1 MLQRVQ
7 AADGR
12 DLLVR
17 REGDAVA
24 VLGPWDGGRIL
35 DAVPDAAAERLDAAG
50 TTPLPFLRE
59 GAKILCVGLNYR
71 PHIEE
76 MGREA
81 PEYPTLFAKFV
92 DSFVGPADDIVRP
105 ADVDQLDWEG
115 EIGVIIGTEV
125 RSASVDGAAGA
136 ALGAVALNDVTS
148 RGHQYRTTQ
157 WLQGKALDSLSPIG
171 SMVAPL
177 RDDLTIETRVDGETV
192 QQGRLDE
199 LVFGVA
205 DLIAYCSSIVR
216 LRPGDVIATGTPGG
230 VGHGMQPPRHLQP
243 GQLLET
249 ELGRGGS
256 SIETLCNRVR
266 DGAEARQ
273 Q

>member
-1 MLQRVQ
+1 MLQRVA

-17 REGDAVA
+17 RDDDALE
-24 VLGPWDGGRIL
+24 VLGDWDGGRIL
-35 DAVPDAAAERLDAAG
+35 EHVPAKGAEQLDLAAAR
-50 TTPLPFLRE
+50 PLPFLRE

-76 MGREA
+76 MGRET
-81 PEYPTLFAKFV
+81 PEHPTLFAKFV

-115 EIGVIIGTEV
+115 EIGVVIGTHV
-125 RSASVDGAAGA
+125 RTASVTDATAA

-148 RGHQYRTTQ
+148 RGHQYRTSQ
-157 WLQGKALDSLSPIG
+157 WLQGKALDSLSPMG
-171 SMVAPL
+171 SIVAPL
-177 RDDLTIETRVDGETV
+177 ADDLTITTRVDGEVV
-192 QQGRLDE
+192 QRGRLDE

-205 DLIAYCSSIVR
+205 DLIAYASGIVR

-230 VGHGMQPPRHLQP
+230 VGHGMRPPRHLQP

-249 ELGRGGS
+249 ELGRAGAAS
-256 SIETLCNRVR
+256 VETLRNRIR
-266 DGAEARQ
+266 
-273 Q
+273 

>member
-7 AADGR
+7 TTDGR

-17 REGDAVA
+17 CEGDALV
-24 VLGPWDGGRIL
+24 VLGPWDAGRVL
-35 DAVPDAAAERLDAAG
+35 DAVPDASGERLDPGA
-50 TTPLPFLRE
+50 TTPLPFLRD

-81 PEYPTLFAKFV
+81 PEFPTLFAKFV

-115 EIGVIIGTEV
+115 EIGVVIGAEV
-125 RSASVDGAAGA
+125 RAASVDDAADA
-136 ALGAVALNDVTS
+136 SLGAVALNDVTS

-171 SMVAPL
+171 STVAPL
-177 RDDLTIETRVDGETV
+177 HDDLTIETRVDGETV
-192 QQGRLDE
+192 QHGSLDE

-216 LRPGDVIATGTPGG
+216 LRPGDIIATGTPGG
-230 VGHGMQPPRHLQP
+230 VGHGMRPSRHLQP

-249 ELGRGGS
+249 ELGGV
-256 SIETLCNRVR
+256 ETLRNRVR
-266 DGAEARQ
+266 
-273 Q
+273 

>member
-1 MLQRVQ
+1 MLQRVA

-17 REGDAVA
+17 VEPDGLT
-24 VLGPWDGGRIL
+24 VLGDWGGGRVLESIP
-35 DAVPDAAAERLDAAG
+35 AGTGERLERPS
-50 TTPLPFLRE
+50 TSPLPFVRE
-59 GAKILCVGLNYR
+59 GAKVLCVGLNYR

-81 PEYPTLFAKFV
+81 PEFPTLFAKFT

-115 EIGVIIGTEV
+115 EIALVVGTHV
-125 RSASVDGAAGA
+125 RHASVTDAASAVLGAA
-136 ALGAVALNDVTS
+136 ALNDVTS

-157 WLQGKALDSLSPIG
+157 WLQGKALDSLTPIG
-171 SMVAPL
+171 SIVAPL
-177 RDDLTIETRVDGETV
+177 ADELTVVTRVDGEEV
-192 QQGRLDE
+192 QRGRLDE
-199 LVFGVA
+199 LVFSPA
-205 DLIAYCSSIVR
+205 DLVAYVSAIVR
-216 LRPGDVIATGTPGG
+216 LRPGDIIATGTPGG

-249 ELGRGGS
+249 ELGRAGGNS
-256 SIETLCNRVR
+256 VETLRNRIR
-266 DGAEARQ
+266 
-273 Q
+273 

>member
-1 MLQRVQ
+1 MLQRVR

-17 REGDAVA
+17 LAGAELE
-24 VLGPWDGGRIL
+24 VLGEWDAGRVL
-35 DAVPDAAAERLDAAG
+35 DAISENGALRDTGSSLERIAADGA
-50 TTPLPFLRE
+50 TPLPFLRE

-81 PEYPTLFAKFV
+81 PEFPTLFAKFT

-105 ADVDQLDWEG
+105 VDVDQLDWEG
-115 EIGVIIGTEV
+115 EIALVMGTDV
-125 RSASVDGAAGA
+125 RSASATDAVSA

-148 RGHQYRTTQ
+148 RGHQYRTAQ
-157 WLQGKALDSLSPIG
+157 WLQGKALDSLTPIG
-171 SMVAPL
+171 SVVAPL
-177 RDDLTIETRVDGETV
+177 SDALTIVTRVDGEEV
-192 QQGRLDE
+192 QRGRLDE
-199 LVFGVA
+199 LVFGPA
-205 DLIAYCSSIVR
+205 DLIAYVSGIVR
-216 LRPGDVIATGTPGG
+216 LRPGDIIASGTPGG

-249 ELGRGGS
+249 ELS
-256 SIETLCNRVR
+256 TPAAPVETLRNRIR
-266 DGAEARQ
+266 
-273 Q
+273 

>member
-7 AADGR
+7 TSDGR
-12 DLLVR
+12 DLLGR
-17 REGDAVA
+17 RDGDALA

-35 DAVPDAAAERLDAAG
+35 DAVPDASGKRLDAAG

-92 DSFVGPADDIVRP
+92 DSFVGPTDDIVRP
-105 ADVDQLDWEG
+105 TDVDQLDWEG
-115 EIGVIIGTEV
+115 EIGVVVGTEV
-125 RSASVDGAAGA
+125 RNASVADAAEA
-136 ALGAVALNDVTS
+136 ALGAVVLNDVTS

-157 WLQGKALDSLSPIG
+157 WLQGKALDSLSPFG
-171 SMVAPL
+171 SIVAPL
-177 RDDLTIETRVDGETV
+177 SDDLAIVTRVDGEDV
-192 QQGRLDE
+192 QRGRLDE

-230 VGHGMQPPRHLQP
+230 VGHGMQPPQHLQP

-249 ELGRGGS
+249 ELARAGGV
-256 SIETLCNRVR
+256 IETLRNRVR
-266 DGAEARQ
+266 DGAEALQ
-273 Q
+273 P

>member
-1 MLQRVQ
+1 MLQRVLTT
-7 AADGR
+7 DGR

-17 REGDAVA
+17 RDGDALA
-24 VLGPWDGGRIL
+24 VLGPWDGGRVL
-35 DAVPDAAAERLDAAG
+35 DAVPDPSDERLDAVDA
-50 TTPLPFLRE
+50 TPLPFLRD

-115 EIGVIIGTEV
+115 EIGVVIGTEV
-125 RSASVDGAAGA
+125 RTASVADAADA
-136 ALGAVALNDVTS
+136 ALGAVVLNDVTS

-171 SMVAPL
+171 SIVAPL
-177 RDDLTIETRVDGETV
+177 RDDLAIETRVDGETV

-249 ELGRGGS
+249 DLGGV
-256 SIETLCNRVR
+256 ETLRNRIR
-266 DGAEARQ
+266 
-273 Q
+273 

>member
-7 AADGR
+7 TSDGR

-17 REGDAVA
+17 RDGDDLA

-35 DAVPDAAAERLDAAG
+35 DAVPDASAERLDEVD

-92 DSFVGPADDIVRP
+92 DSFVGPTDDIVRP
-105 ADVDQLDWEG
+105 TDVDQLDWEG
-115 EIGVIIGTEV
+115 EIGVVVGTEV
-125 RSASVDGAAGA
+125 RNASVADAAEA
-136 ALGAVALNDVTS
+136 TLGAVVLNDVTS

-157 WLQGKALDSLSPIG
+157 WMQGKALDSLSPIG
-171 SMVAPL
+171 SIVASL

-192 QQGRLDE
+192 QRGQLDE

-249 ELGRGGS
+249 ELGGV
-256 SIETLCNRVR
+256 ETLRNRIR
-266 DGAEARQ
+266 
-273 Q
+273 

>member
-1 MLQRVQ
+1 MMLQRVRS
-7 AADGR
+7 ADGR

-17 REGDAVA
+17 RDGDALV
-24 VLGPWDGGRIL
+24 VLGPWDAGRVL
-35 DAVPDAAAERLDAAG
+35 GAVPEASDERLDPG
-50 TTPLPFLRE
+50 TATPLPFLRE

-81 PEYPTLFAKFV
+81 PEFPTLFAKFV

-105 ADVDQLDWEG
+105 GDVDQLDWEG
-115 EIGVIIGTEV
+115 EIGVVIGAEV
-125 RSASVDGAAGA
+125 RAASVDDAADA
-136 ALGAVALNDVTS
+136 ALGAVTLNDVTS

-171 SMVAPL
+171 SIVAPL
-177 RDDLTIETRVDGETV
+177 HEDLTIETRVDGETV
-192 QQGRLDE
+192 QHGSLDE

-216 LRPGDVIATGTPGG
+216 LRPGDIIATGTPGG
-230 VGHGMQPPRHLQP
+230 VGHGMRPPRHLQP

-249 ELGRGGS
+249 ELGGV
-256 SIETLCNRVR
+256 ETLRNRVR
-266 DGAEARQ
+266 
-273 Q
+273 

>member
-1 MLQRVQ
+1 MTLQRV
-7 AADGR
+7 ATADAR

-17 REGDAVA
+17 HVDGALE
-24 VLGPWDGGRIL
+24 VLGDWDRGSIL
-35 DAVPDAAAERLDAAG
+35 EEIPQRG
-50 TTPLPFLRE
+50 TEQLSPEDIRPLPFLRD

-92 DSFVGPADDIVRP
+92 DSFVGPTDDIVRP
-105 ADVDQLDWEG
+105 GDVDQLDWEG
-115 EIGVIIGTEV
+115 EIALVIGSHLRNEQPG
-125 RSASVDGAAGA
+125 SAIAG
-136 ALGAVALNDVTS
+136 ALGAAVLNDVTS

-157 WLQGKALDSLSPIG
+157 WLQGKALDSLSPMG
-171 SMVAPL
+171 SIVAPL
-177 RDDLTIETRVDGETV
+177 TDSLTITTRVDDEVV
-192 QQGRLDE
+192 QKGSIDE
-199 LVFGVA
+199 LVFGPA
-205 DLIAYCSSIVR
+205 DLIAYASALIR

-249 ELGRGGS
+249 ELAGV
-256 SIETLCNRVR
+256 ETLRNRIR
-266 DGAEARQ
+266 
-273 Q
+273 